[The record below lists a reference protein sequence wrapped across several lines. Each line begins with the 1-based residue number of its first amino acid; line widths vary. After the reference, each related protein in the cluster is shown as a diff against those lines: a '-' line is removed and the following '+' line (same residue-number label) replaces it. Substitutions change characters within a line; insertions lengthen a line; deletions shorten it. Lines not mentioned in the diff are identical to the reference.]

1 MARPH
6 KGERVPVTAR
16 IPASYSSKLERW
28 KDATGE
34 SKNDLV
40 QRLVCDFLDQNDPTQ
55 NSAQEA
61 LDLAQTA

>member
-6 KGERVPVTAR
+6 KGERVPLTAR

-28 KDATGE
+28 KDETGE

-40 QRLVCDFLDQNDPTQ
+40 QRLVCDFLDQNDPARSVT
-55 NSAQEA
+55 QEA